1 MGPEEYE
8 GMVNIRRSIS
18 QLDEVTAMAQFL
30 SMIEDGL

>member
-1 MGPEEYE
+1 MEPEEYE

-18 QLDEVTAMAQFL
+18 QLDEVTAMSQFL